1 MKDEIQILENI
12 LLTLEIETKQ
22 KGKKIDE
29 VIEEYKKIIEINKQT
44 KEIFKIIKKI
54 GEMTGQNSNE
64 IIKEVFKIVGIKIP
78 NYQYIEATYSYKD
91 IKENDTL
98 IFNMDY
104 TELKD
109 GKIYLFNFKIGGK
122 EFLLYAEYSK
132 ELNSF
137 ILEDKPKKII
147 EVDEDIE
154 ILGALIKIRKGI
166 VL

>member
-1 MKDEIQILENI
+1 MKDEIQIPENI
-12 LLTLEIETKQ
+12 LLTLEIEAKQ

-29 VIEEYKKIIEINKQT
+29 VIEEYKKTIERNKQT
-44 KEIFKIIKKI
+44 NEIFKIIKKI
-54 GEMTGQNSNE
+54 GEMTGQSPNE
-64 IIKEVFKIVGIKIP
+64 IIKEVLKIAGVKIP
-78 NYQYIEATYSYKD
+78 NYQYIEAIYSYKD

-98 IFNMDY
+98 IFNMDD

-137 ILEDKPKKII
+137 IFEDKPEKII
-147 EVDEDIE
+147 KVDEDIE
-154 ILGALIKIRKGI
+154 ILGTLIKIRKEI

>member
-1 MKDEIQILENI
+1 MENKTQLPENI
-12 LLTLEIETKQ
+12 LIILEIKAKRT
-22 KGKKIDE
+22 GKPLNE
-29 VIEEYKKIIEINKQT
+29 VIEEYKKTLERGKKALEIIERIRSLTNGT
-44 KEIFKIIKKI
+44 
-54 GEMTGQNSNE
+54 TADVL
-64 IIKEVFKIVGIKIP
+64 KEVYHTAGVKVPIYKRFTAP
-78 NYQYIEATYSYKD
+78 YSYKR